1 MLIKHQK
8 EVVGKPNV
16 IVNDLGIE
24 YGTYTHRPMNQ
35 FTMEELV
42 DLSEKYIVGED
53 DCSDG
58 LFQRLQQEDLDK
70 DKKKKAFIQNMFL
83 EIDSHRNHESIYSE
97 SLSPKKRK
105 PCANLNGSIRII

>member
-1 MLIKHQK
+1 M
-8 EVVGKPNV
+8 
-16 IVNDLGIE
+16 
-24 YGTYTHRPMNQ
+24 
-35 FTMEELV
+35 
-42 DLSEKYIVGED
+42 
-53 DCSDG
+53 
-58 LFQRLQQEDLDK
+58 DK